1 MVGKNYTGIA
11 RQLFSDDSE
20 GILIDIRE
28 DQAPKMLVILFIF
41 ARLIQYLSAPL
52 EGLQGYGDFIHFFQ
66 LASLPGWPFINY
78 WVEFP
83 PLFPFFSVVLY
94 RLAGGQQYTYDYLL
108 AFVLMAADIGNL
120 ILFAKMAIRF
130 HPAEKSGARILWY
143 FTLLIALA
151 YSWWY
156 FDPLAVL
163 ALLAGIYLLLD
174 GKFVWSGCVF
184 GAGLLIKFFPILG
197 LALAWRTLPWRKA
210 LLISAI
216 CLGSGVIIYGALW
229 MVSPEYTHASLISQ
243 NNKGSWETV
252 WALLDGNYR
261 TGNFGPE
268 IERLDAKKAA
278 QTPGNPPRVPAWLI
292 MPIFAAIALWGFW
305 KARINEERQGL
316 ALIGWAWCLFLLW
329 SPGWSPQWILYLLPL
344 VLLVFNQ
351 KRAFLFTVVLVFI
364 NLLEWP
370 VLLSRGLFWSLN
382 YSILIRTLIL
392 MLLAFLFFQEMT
404 GSNYNKVNN

>member
-1 MVGKNYTGIA
+1 
-11 RQLFSDDSE
+11 
-20 GILIDIRE
+20 
-28 DQAPKMLVILFIF
+28 MLVILFIF

-83 PLFPFFSVVLY
+83 PLFPFFSTVLY
-94 RLAGGQQYTYDYLL
+94 RLAGGQQHTYDYLL

-120 ILFAKMAIRF
+120 ILFTKMAIRF
-130 HPAEKSGARILWY
+130 HPAEKSGVRILWY

-197 LALAWRTLPWRKA
+197 LVLAWRTLSWRKA

-268 IERLDAKKAA
+268 IERMDAKKAA
-278 QTPGNPPRVPAWLI
+278 QTPAYL
-292 MPIFAAIALWGFW
+292 
-305 KARINEERQGL
+305 
-316 ALIGWAWCLFLLW
+316 
-329 SPGWSPQWILYLLPL
+329 PG
-344 VLLVFNQ
+344 
-351 KRAFLFTVVLVFI
+351 
-364 NLLEWP
+364 
-370 VLLSRGLFWSLN
+370 
-382 YSILIRTLIL
+382 
-392 MLLAFLFFQEMT
+392 
-404 GSNYNKVNN
+404 